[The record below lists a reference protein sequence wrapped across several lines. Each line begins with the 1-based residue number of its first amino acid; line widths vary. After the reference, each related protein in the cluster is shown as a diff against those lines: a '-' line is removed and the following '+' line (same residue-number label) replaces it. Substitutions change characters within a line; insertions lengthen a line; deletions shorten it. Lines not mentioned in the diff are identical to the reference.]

1 MKREV
6 IMLCVSLLYGIPS
19 FLLYLIVL
27 VQLIRPTYRKRFNN
41 PFFRLCFLIGVVDCI
56 GYLDYYLFF
65 TLPAYSL
72 FSSFYGSSL
81 FSPSAFTTAI
91 YFSNYLFSYLQLFGN
106 CFLTVNRFTCI
117 VFPLK
122 HNRIWKYFF
131 PLSVVITDC
140 FGYLDFYIFM
150 TLPTYS
156 FFSSFYGSSL
166 FYPSA
171 FTTAIYFSTYLFT
184 YLQLF
189 GNCFLTF
196 NRFTCI
202 VFPLKHNRIW
212 RYCLPISIAVT
223 VLSALIP
230 WHAMNTELALL
241 TLSLLYGIPSFLLY
255 VVILFQLVRPKYRN
269 RFSNPFFRLCFLMGV
284 VDCVGYLIFYIF
296 FTLPIYSM
304 FSSFYGSALF
314 FPSPFTTAVYFSAHL
329 NSNIQIFGNCFL
341 TLNRFTAIVFPLK
354 HDKIWDK
361 CFLATI
367 VVSLLAAVAPIW
379 QLSSTAAWYTPL
391 HEELPERGFAMTLD
405 NYKYPDFSLSFH
417 MFLSNIVACTL
428 CLFMN
433 VVSAVVLIYRHAM
446 NTEVALLTLSLLY
459 GIPSFLLYVVILF
472 QFVRPKYRNRFSNP
486 FFRLCFLMGVVDCV
500 GYLIF
505 YIFFTLPIYSMFSSF
520 YGSAL
525 FFPSPFTTAVYFSA
539 HLNSN
544 IQIFGNCFLTLNRF
558 TAIVLP
564 LKHDKI
570 WDKCFL
576 ATIVVSLLAAIAP
589 IWQLSSTAAWYT
601 PLHEEFPERGFAMT
615 LDNYKYPDFS
625 LSFHMF
631 LSNIVACT
639 LCLFMNVVSA
649 VVLIYRTSQPL
660 RSQLPTMNTELVWL
674 TVSLL
679 YGIPSFVLY
688 VVILFQLVR
697 PKYRKQFNKPF
708 FRLCFLIGV
717 VDCLAY
723 LMSYIFYTLPTYPLF
738 SSFYGSSIFAP
749 SPFTTFI
756 QFFSYYLIYLQLF
769 GNFFLTLNLLKDSV
783 MEVELIK
790 LTISLLYGIPSFVL
804 YIVILIQIVRPKY
817 RKTFSNAFFRLFSA
831 IGFVDCL
838 GYLTYYTFFTLPM
851 YSITSPIFGSS
862 LFAPSAFTT
871 GIYFSLF
878 MSGYSRPMEYAYRF
892 VRNAKYLYNT
902 MNPANLSGAIDV
914 IVVEQPDGAYLS
926 TPIHCR
932 FGKIDVFNTDEKYV
946 DITINGK
953 KIDLRMKLGEDGAA
967 VFVETAE
974 ESDKLKKLDLKFGSN
989 EARFSVTTTYQG
1001 TSWCS
1006 CHIYLY
1012 RWNERLV
1019 ISDIDGTIT
1028 KSDVL
1033 GHVIPAIGGD
1043 WAHAGVV
1050 ELYTRIKSN
1059 GYNLIYLSSRAI
1071 GQSHYTKKYLQ
1082 SVDQAGEKLPDG
1094 PVLLCPD
1101 SIFVAL
1107 RREVIE
1113 RKPDEFKIAALTALK
1128 SLFPVKQPFAAGF
1141 GNRDTDVKSYTA
1153 VGIKNERI
1161 LIINPQGNLK
1171 RADSIGYESSYESMA
1186 METVDYLFPPLI
1198 ARDADDRIVSN
1209 ADRSQKLVHLKPLF
1223 TKPEKFSSFTHW
1235 YIKPRETLDLTD
1247 ADFADYDADQATN
1260 QKRLKE
1266 SKTVD
1271 KKR

>member
-1 MKREV
+1 
-6 IMLCVSLLYGIPS
+6 
-19 FLLYLIVL
+19 
-27 VQLIRPTYRKRFNN
+27 
-41 PFFRLCFLIGVVDCI
+41 
-56 GYLDYYLFF
+56 
-65 TLPAYSL
+65 
-72 FSSFYGSSL
+72 
-81 FSPSAFTTAI
+81 
-91 YFSNYLFSYLQLFGN
+91 
-106 CFLTVNRFTCI
+106 
-117 VFPLK
+117 
-122 HNRIWKYFF
+122 
-131 PLSVVITDC
+131 
-140 FGYLDFYIFM
+140 
-150 TLPTYS
+150 
-156 FFSSFYGSSL
+156 
-166 FYPSA
+166 
-171 FTTAIYFSTYLFT
+171 
-184 YLQLF
+184 
-189 GNCFLTF
+189 
-196 NRFTCI
+196 
-202 VFPLKHNRIW
+202 
-212 RYCLPISIAVT
+212 
-223 VLSALIP
+223 
-230 WHAMNTELALL
+230 
-241 TLSLLYGIPSFLLY
+241 
-255 VVILFQLVRPKYRN
+255 
-269 RFSNPFFRLCFLMGV
+269 
-284 VDCVGYLIFYIF
+284 
-296 FTLPIYSM
+296 
-304 FSSFYGSALF
+304 
-314 FPSPFTTAVYFSAHL
+314 
-329 NSNIQIFGNCFL
+329 
-341 TLNRFTAIVFPLK
+341 
-354 HDKIWDK
+354 
-361 CFLATI
+361 
-367 VVSLLAAVAPIW
+367 
-379 QLSSTAAWYTPL
+379 
-391 HEELPERGFAMTLD
+391 
-405 NYKYPDFSLSFH
+405 
-417 MFLSNIVACTL
+417 
-428 CLFMN
+428 
-433 VVSAVVLIYRHAM
+433 
-446 NTEVALLTLSLLY
+446 
-459 GIPSFLLYVVILF
+459 
-472 QFVRPKYRNRFSNP
+472 
-486 FFRLCFLMGVVDCV
+486 
-500 GYLIF
+500 
-505 YIFFTLPIYSMFSSF
+505 
-520 YGSAL
+520 
-525 FFPSPFTTAVYFSA
+525 
-539 HLNSN
+539 
-544 IQIFGNCFLTLNRF
+544 
-558 TAIVLP
+558 
-564 LKHDKI
+564 
-570 WDKCFL
+570 
-576 ATIVVSLLAAIAP
+576 
-589 IWQLSSTAAWYT
+589 
-601 PLHEEFPERGFAMT
+601 
-615 LDNYKYPDFS
+615 
-625 LSFHMF
+625 
-631 LSNIVACT
+631 
-639 LCLFMNVVSA
+639 
-649 VVLIYRTSQPL
+649 
-660 RSQLPTMNTELVWL
+660 
-674 TVSLL
+674 
-679 YGIPSFVLY
+679 
-688 VVILFQLVR
+688 
-697 PKYRKQFNKPF
+697 
-708 FRLCFLIGV
+708 
-717 VDCLAY
+717 
-723 LMSYIFYTLPTYPLF
+723 
-738 SSFYGSSIFAP
+738 
-749 SPFTTFI
+749 
-756 QFFSYYLIYLQLF
+756 
-769 GNFFLTLNLLKDSV
+769 

-878 MSGYSRPMEYAYRF
+878 MSGYLQIFGNCFLTVNRFTAIVFPLRHDKIWRALLPISVVTTIIISIAPCWQDRGLCESSRETNIYRYSRPMEYAYRF